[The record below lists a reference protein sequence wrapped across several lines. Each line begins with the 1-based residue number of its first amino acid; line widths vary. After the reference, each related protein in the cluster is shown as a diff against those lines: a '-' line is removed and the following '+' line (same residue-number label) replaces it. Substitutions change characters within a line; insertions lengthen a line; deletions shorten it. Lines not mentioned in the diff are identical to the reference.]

1 MKRILVPTD
10 FSDLATRA
18 VRHAGTIALHSSAEV
33 TVLYADTF
41 LPPPHFTSEQIPDL
55 VQNIEQSKAAAKE
68 RLARYAE
75 EVLPPAVRWRSLVAE
90 AAPVDAILDT
100 ATTWNAD
107 LVVMGT
113 HGRSGFNRL
122 MLGSVTEKVL
132 RQTRKP
138 LMTTR
143 WKDSPAPEP
152 KRILVPTDL
161 SPASGR
167 AFAVALE
174 NGAMFDSEITLLH
187 VVEEGKEPGAAAWA
201 TFTESAGANAKIERR
216 VEQGSVAGRVL
227 EIAEEIEADLI
238 VLGIEHKPFRDTTVL
253 GTDVL
258 RIIRHA
264 EVPVVAVP

>member
-18 VRHAGTIALHSSAEV
+18 LRHAGTIALHSGAEV

-68 RLARYAE
+68 RLARYTE
-75 EVLPPAVRWRSLVAE
+75 EALPPAVRWRALVVE
-90 AAPVDAILDT
+90 GTPVDAILET
-100 ATTWNAD
+100 AKDSNAD
-107 LVVMGT
+107 LIVMGT

-132 RQTRKP
+132 RQIRTP
-138 LMTTR
+138 LLTTR
-143 WKDSPAPEP
+143 WRETAAPEP
-152 KRILVPTDL
+152 RRILVPTDL

-167 AFAVALE
+167 AFALALE
-174 NGAMFDSEITLLH
+174 NNALFNSDIILLH
-187 VVEEGKEPGAAAWA
+187 VVEDGKEPDKAAWA
-201 TFTESAGANAKIERR
+201 KFTAFAAANANIERR
-216 VEQGSVAGRVL
+216 VERGDVATRVL
-227 EIAEEIEADLI
+227 EVADEIEADLI
-238 VLGIEHKPFRDTTVL
+238 VLGIEHKPFRDTTIL
-253 GTDVL
+253 GSDVL
-258 RIIRHA
+258 RVIRHA